1 MRDRSKVV
9 ASGRVDSA
17 TDGGHAGSIQLAD
30 RHLLANRLRML
41 RVRRQLSLATVAL
54 GTGLSRSFL
63 ALLEEGKSDVS
74 ITRLL
79 RIAEFYGVWLTDL
92 VGTVAPSVEV
102 IPPAEARLV
111 RTDDPGEI
119 RLLSAR
125 SVRTMQ
131 PFRIELPPGAR
142 IEGGLS
148 HSGEEFIHCIV
159 GAVDLEIVN
168 AVHHLEA
175 GYTAS
180 FPGRLPHSYQNVGDV
195 DATLIGATAR
205 FG

>member
-1 MRDRSKVV
+1 MRGRSKVV
-9 ASGRVDSA
+9 GESIGSAARDGDHPKDS
-17 TDGGHAGSIQLAD
+17 QLAD

-41 RVRRQLSLATVAL
+41 RVRRQLSLAAVAL

-102 IPPAEARLV
+102 VSPAEARLV
-111 RTDDPGEI
+111 PSDDPGEI
-119 RLLSAR
+119 RLLSTR

-148 HSGEEFIHCIV
+148 HSGEEFVHCLV
-159 GAVDLEIVN
+159 GSVDLEVVN

-180 FPGRLPHSYQNVGDV
+180 FPGRLPHSYQNVGEA
-195 DATLIGATAR
+195 DATLVGATAR